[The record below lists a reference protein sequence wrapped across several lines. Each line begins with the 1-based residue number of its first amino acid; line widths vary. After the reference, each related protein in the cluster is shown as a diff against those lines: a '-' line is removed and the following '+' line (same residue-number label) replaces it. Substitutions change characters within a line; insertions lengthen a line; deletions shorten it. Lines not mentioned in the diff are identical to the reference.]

1 MIDPININAVLDA
14 VSKKEI
20 ELTPEYLIKI
30 TDSSLSTYSVLE
42 LMCDYFNSVSEIRAN
57 KDAEVLCKHKAA
69 EKLLKTDYDA
79 LSEKYNKTVTD
90 LLTAKEGILDLKN
103 QITDKTLKNYD
114 LEARIR
120 ELECEL
126 ERVKLFL

>member
-42 LMCDYFNSVSEIRAN
+42 MMCDYFNYVSEIRAN
-57 KDAEVLCKHKAA
+57 KDAELLCKHKVA
-69 EKLLKTDYDA
+69 EKLLTQ
-79 LSEKYNKTVTD
+79 
-90 LLTAKEGILDLKN
+90 LLHFKN
-103 QITDKTLKNYD
+103 
-114 LEARIR
+114 
-120 ELECEL
+120 
-126 ERVKLFL
+126 